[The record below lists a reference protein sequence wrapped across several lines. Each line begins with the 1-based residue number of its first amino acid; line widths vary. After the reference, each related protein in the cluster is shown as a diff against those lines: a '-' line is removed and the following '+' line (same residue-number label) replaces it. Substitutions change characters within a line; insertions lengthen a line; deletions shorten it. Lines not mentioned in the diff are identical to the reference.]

1 MLSFLVFNMALL
13 LLQLLEEDVPLKR
26 FKSYKNGVKQVSKIG
41 SVLTLA
47 VVLGIYVFLVGFS

>member
-13 LLQLLEEDVPLKR
+13 LLQLLEEDVALKR